1 MALDVLFM
9 RLSLLF
15 AAILTACTVAEPLP
29 TPSSPRP
36 AQTPAANRSP
46 QQAVDAYLRVGRQ
59 IEGVAEQVC
68 RQKNPRAPRA
78 YCDFQLK
85 VDASETNVP
94 NAFQTIGSDG
104 RPIIAFNI
112 PMLAT
117 VRNDHEIAFI
127 LGHEAGHQI
136 ANHIVRATTNA
147 NIGAIVLG
155 GLLAATGADQASVA
169 EAQNIGGAIGARA
182 YSQSHELEADVLG
195 TYIAAIA
202 GYDPAVGSL
211 SFSRF
216 GGGPSFLSTHPPS
229 QQRIATVQRTIQ
241 KIRQDRAEGR
251 PIRVP

>member
-1 MALDVLFM
+1 M
-9 RLSLLF
+9 RLTLIFAVLLF
-15 AAILTACTVAEPLP
+15 ACTLPDQTPPPQPLP
-29 TPSSPRP
+29 
-36 AQTPAANRSP
+36 QTQVPTNVPVVNRSP
-46 QQAVDAYLRVGRQ
+46 QQAVDAYIRVGRQ
-59 IEGVAEQVC
+59 IEQVAEPIC
-68 RQKNPRAPRA
+68 RQKNPRAPRP

-85 VDASETNVP
+85 VDSTRTNAP
-94 NAFQTIGSDG
+94 NAFQTIGNDG

-117 VRNDHEIAFI
+117 VKNDHEIAFI

-147 NIGAIVLG
+147 NIGAVVLG
-155 GLLAATGADQASVA
+155 GLLAATGADPASVA

-195 TYIAAIA
+195 TYIAALA
-202 GYDPAVGSL
+202 GYDPAIGSL

-216 GGGPSFLSTHPPS
+216 GGGGSFLSTHPPS
-229 QQRIATVQRTIQ
+229 QQRLATVQRTIQ

-251 PIRVP
+251 PIQVP